1 MNRRNFL
8 TSALAL
14 GALAALDARA
24 ADKGRS
30 KADVVGRVVRSDEE
44 WRRLLTPEQYEVT
57 RQKGTWH
64 LVVFIH
70 QPTEP
75 GKEPASTDKPGS

>member
-1 MNRRNFL
+1 VVEAGGNADPRGPGRAGWKIKDVQIGHDMGPD
-8 TSALAL
+8 TGSARLVAE
-14 GALAALDARA
+14 
-24 ADKGRS
+24 DKAGKPLR
-30 KADVVGRVVRSDEE
+30 D
-44 WRRLLTPEQYEVT
+44 TFTVT

-64 LVVFIH
+64 FVVFIH